1 MPAMTIAP
9 SSAHLVRKR
18 EPLRQRNDNGLQPLD
33 FLGGCVSKASMTNRP
48 LNPNKMESSLIE
60 APPTIATIAA
70 LEAQLRLDGYIEEEL
85 KLKDEKPKRKKKIK
99 AGTFGTEKRSIL

>member
-1 MPAMTIAP
+1 
-9 SSAHLVRKR
+9 
-18 EPLRQRNDNGLQPLD
+18 
-33 FLGGCVSKASMTNRP
+33 MTNRP